1 MRGEKQFFL
10 DDIQDQLSTSE
21 AVVVLRY
28 SKLSANAANEFRG
41 GVAKL
46 GGEVTMV
53 PKRML
58 LKGAR
63 QAGLEL
69 RKEDLEGHIGIIAAS
84 QNPLEVAK
92 YVIEFGKAE
101 KAVEVIGG
109 RFEGKLYR
117 AEDVIKLSQLPSL
130 PEMRAQL
137 LGLLEAPLSNTLAT
151 MEAILCSVI
160 FCLDNKSQQ

>member
-1 MRGEKQFFL
+1 MSFL
-10 DDIQDQLSTSE
+10 NKVLEIYSENRQLIYE
-21 AVVVLRY
+21 GL
-28 SKLSANAANEFRG
+28 LS
-41 GVAKL
+41 
-46 GGEVTMV
+46 M
-53 PKRML
+53 
-58 LKGAR
+58 
-63 QAGLEL
+63 
-69 RKEDLEGHIGIIAAS
+69 
-84 QNPLEVAK
+84 
-92 YVIEFGKAE
+92 E